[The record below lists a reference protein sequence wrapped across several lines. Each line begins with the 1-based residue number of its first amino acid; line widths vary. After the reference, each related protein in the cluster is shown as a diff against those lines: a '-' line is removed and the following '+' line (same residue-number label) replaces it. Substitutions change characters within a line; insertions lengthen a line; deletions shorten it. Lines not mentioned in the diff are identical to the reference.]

1 MTDDEERL
9 PAFRQQLLAL
19 ADQLGLSPDAQ
30 EPRSYRALYTRY
42 MQAIHTTQPED
53 ATQ

>member
-30 EPRSYRALYTRY
+30 EPRSYRTLH